1 MDNKLNPNSHTSPSW
16 SELPLDLLISVFERF
31 SFANFQR
38 SKSVCSSWYSASRHS
53 VPKNQIHWS
62 ILFPEDNT
70 NNNNDSHYSCT
81 LYNPDEKDKLYKT
94 QDLGVEF
101 AKNVCK
107 ATYGSWLLMKDPLNK
122 LYIVNVFTNERIN
135 LPPVEL
141 LWKDYELNTT
151 SRQKDTYNGRIKS
164 VRSPV
169 FCIDEKT
176 KDYLVIWGFGFWCVV
191 YSKKGDTSWNKIPE
205 TSFCFN
211 MVYRDHKIYFLN
223 FHDVFK
229 IFDFSG
235 EVPQQTFEWMV
246 YVDKWPRVHCH
257 PPDNNWH
264 SNVTTL
270 VVTLTGKVLKVER
283 MWVVSSRTWSLR
295 VFEVYSSD
303 ILKKK
308 ERRIHSLG
316 DESILLDQGITV
328 LANDTDG
335 FVRNTIY
342 FSDAFCF
349 RNHMFT
355 FNLETQKTEPLHTFD
370 ISSFQFSS
378 VQWFVPRFT
387 LT

>member
-1 MDNKLNPNSHTSPSW
+1 MTTAMAIGAPYKNDLCIRQC
-16 SELPLDLLISVFERF
+16 PLV
-31 SFANFQR
+31 
-38 SKSVCSSWYSASRHS
+38 
-53 VPKNQIHWS
+53 
-62 ILFPEDNT
+62 EDNTTT
-70 NNNNDSHYSCT
+70 NNNNNKNDSHHYSCT

-101 AKNVCK
+101 GKSVCK
-107 ATYGSWLLMKDPLNK
+107 AIYGSWLLMKDPLNK
-122 LYIVNVFTNERIN
+122 LYIVNIFTNERIN
-135 LPPVEL
+135 LNPVEL
-141 LWKDYELNTT
+141 LWKDYEFNTT
-151 SRQKDTYNGRIKS
+151 SRQKKMIYGGRMKS

-169 FCIDEKT
+169 FWIDEKT
-176 KDYLVIWGFGFWCVV
+176 KDYVVIWGFGMCCVV
-191 YSKKGDTSWNKIPE
+191 YSKTKDTSWNKIPK

-211 MVYRDHKIYFLN
+211 IVYRDHKLYFLN
-223 FHDVFK
+223 FHDEFK

-246 YVDKWPRVHCH
+246 YVDKWNWHLRH
-257 PPDNNWH
+257 PPDNSWH

-283 MWVVSSRTWSLR
+283 MWVVTSRTWSLR

-303 ILKKK
+303 LQKNKQ
-308 ERRIHSLG
+308 RQIHSLG

-335 FVRNTIY
+335 FVRSTIY
-342 FSDAFCF
+342 FSDPLFYV

-378 VQWFVPRFT
+378 AQWFVPSSFT